1 MEELET
7 AGWKKAKD
15 KSANEVYFIF
25 TQKEKKIFILL
36 RLQMLISNQFSTLW
50 ISIRVELFLE
60 LLVSWFRQLKKT
72 VKLLQPL
79 QSSLIFHPF
88 DLLCQF

>member
-25 TQKEKKIFILL
+25 TQKRKKIFIL
-36 RLQMLISNQFSTLW
+36 
-50 ISIRVELFLE
+50 
-60 LLVSWFRQLKKT
+60 
-72 VKLLQPL
+72 
-79 QSSLIFHPF
+79 
-88 DLLCQF
+88 